1 MLKYLLEKQWVRYV
15 LTLMA
20 GVAIGAVFYPT
31 KRVEEKIKKKYEEEI
46 QRVYERNASSEEK
59 WQELYSSVSE
69 EYRSYQKE
77 SNNKLESLTTT
88 IRDLKSKQKT
98 AYYKLVKPDGT
109 IEERQFSES
118 EVNESTQVVTQIRQ
132 EFQEKVQSIEQ
143 KWSDIHRQ
151 RLTEVKKQFEEK
163 EQTYV
168 KRIEE
173 LERSKVTTVNEKRF
187 GAEVGMDTDRDY
199 YIHGTGNIFGP
210 VFMGVHGE
218 TSKEFNSQ
226 SIGLGLGIQF

>member
-15 LTLMA
+15 LTLVA

-69 EYRSYQKE
+69 EYRSYKKE
-77 SNNKLESLTTT
+77 SSSKLESLTTT